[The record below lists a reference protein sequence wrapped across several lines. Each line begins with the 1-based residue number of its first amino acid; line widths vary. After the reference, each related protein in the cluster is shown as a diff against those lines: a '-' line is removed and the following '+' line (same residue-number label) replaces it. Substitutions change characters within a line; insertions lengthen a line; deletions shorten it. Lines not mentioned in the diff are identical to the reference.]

1 MANGLQV
8 ITLLILASCS
18 QSVLATDEWLGKDVF
33 VKDTAVAMVG
43 TKVVDKDEMLAFPA
57 LVEDVNGE
65 WLWLGRAWVKK
76 SDCML
81 IEDAFAYFDERVSK
95 TPTSANALTKRAII
109 WRQKGEPRKAI
120 EDLDEAI
127 RIDPQFAMAHR
138 SRGYT
143 VSGRL
148 KGAR

>member
-8 ITLLILASCS
+8 ITLLMLASCS

-95 TPTSANALTKRAII
+95 TPTGGKKVNQGKL
-109 WRQKGEPRKAI
+109 
-120 EDLDEAI
+120 
-127 RIDPQFAMAHR
+127 
-138 SRGYT
+138 
-143 VSGRL
+143 
-148 KGAR
+148 